1 MKKKTTVEWLEEEIT
16 NRITRRN
23 PHDSIIIQTQGE
35 TLIELFEQANEIFK
49 QQIINANDR
58 GWGVGRSGI
67 NETAEQYYRE
77 TFKNEEL

>member
-35 TLIELFEQANEIFK
+35 TLIELFEQAKEMEKEQELKEWIEAWSLGYDSGFNNCMKKFNNK
-49 QQIINANDR
+49 QQI
-58 GWGVGRSGI
+58 
-67 NETAEQYYRE
+67 T
-77 TFKNEEL
+77 